1 MASLVGRLAPWLEVV
16 DDLLRQRLTDYPH
29 RTLVHQFG
37 ETFDAEPSWNWV
49 NADGTFGFEL
59 LRPPPNWPRADE
71 LEYMRTEG
79 MQRHPLIKWFASTQA
94 LDAQTIGRVPS
105 TVASRRDREM
115 VVSLLRKV
123 ALDEQ
128 LGIPYKAGPAG
139 IRLFVIARTRTD
151 FDDDDVELA
160 RRLQPLLM
168 LLDRQVRVLQA
179 MPLAAC
185 QNGHTAGLTGR
196 ELAVIQLLAEGLT
209 AVAIAHRLAA
219 SPRTIHKHLEHIY
232 RKLDVADRLTAVRT
246 AELRG
251 IISSRS
257 T

>member
-16 DDLLRQRLTDYPH
+16 DDLLRQRLTAYPH
-29 RTLVHQFG
+29 RTLVHQFA
-37 ETFDAEPSWNWV
+37 EAFDAEPSWHWV

-59 LRPPPNWPRADE
+59 LRPPPNWPSADQ
-71 LEYMRTEG
+71 LEYWRVEG
-79 MQRHPLIKWFASTQA
+79 NQRHPLLKWFATTQM
-94 LDAQTIGRVPS
+94 LDAQTFVRVPS
-105 TVASRRDREM
+105 TVASRQDREI
-115 VVSLLRKV
+115 VTSQLRTV
-123 ALDEQ
+123 GLDEQ
-128 LGIPYKAGPAG
+128 LAIPYKAEPIGK
-139 IRLFVIARTRTD
+139 RFFVIARTGTD

-168 LLDRQVRVLQA
+168 LVDRQVRVLQA
-179 MPLAAC
+179 MPPVGC

-232 RKLDVADRLTAVRT
+232 RKLDVADRLTAVRA

-251 IISSRS
+251 IIRS
-257 T
+257 PST